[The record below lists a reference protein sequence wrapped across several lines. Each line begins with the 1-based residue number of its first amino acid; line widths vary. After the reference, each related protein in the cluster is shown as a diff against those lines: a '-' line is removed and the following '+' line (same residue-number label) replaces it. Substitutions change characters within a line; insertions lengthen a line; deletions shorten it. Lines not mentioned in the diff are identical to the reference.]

1 MWRGR
6 ERGEGRDGKP
16 VTRTRFSILAD
27 LISYFFFFAA
37 FLAFFFA
44 ATKIT
49 SDQLWLGFI
58 AAD

>member
-1 MWRGR
+1 MENLSRRPGFPSWR
-6 ERGEGRDGKP
+6 
-16 VTRTRFSILAD
+16 I
-27 LISYFFFFAA
+27 IIYYFFFFAA